1 MAIRYELDAHVAT
14 ITIDRPHRRNALDL
28 EHWFELAAA
37 WRRFRDEAAARV
49 AIVTGAGGAFCA
61 GADLKDFAPLLTR
74 CLEEGVTEVDGMPL
88 DCTLEATLRSLPI
101 YKPIVA
107 AIDGPC
113 VAGGMELLGGT
124 DIRVASERAIFG
136 VMEPKRGMVAG
147 GGTTVRLPRQLAWPA
162 AMEILLTADT
172 FDAERALRLGLVNEV
187 VPQAELVERARGW
200 ATRIAANSPLA
211 TAATK
216 ESALRG
222 LQADSFERALEF
234 EYDLASRVQ
243 MSADAVEGARAFVEK
258 REPVWSE
265 P

>member
-1 MAIRYELDAHVAT
+1 
-14 ITIDRPHRRNALDL
+14 
-28 EHWFELAAA
+28 
-37 WRRFRDEAAARV
+37 
-49 AIVTGAGGAFCA
+49 
-61 GADLKDFAPLLTR
+61 
-74 CLEEGVTEVDGMPL
+74 
-88 DCTLEATLRSLPI
+88 
-101 YKPIVA
+101 
-107 AIDGPC
+107 
-113 VAGGMELLGGT
+113 
-124 DIRVASERAIFG
+124 
-136 VMEPKRGMVAG
+136 MVAG

-172 FDAERALRLGLVNEV
+172 FGAERALRLGLVNEV
-187 VPQAELVERARGW
+187 VPRAELAERARGW

-234 EYDLASRVQ
+234 EYELASRVQ

-265 P
+265 S